1 MRVTLTFNG
10 LIKNVLRSLA
20 KSVLIW
26 LGLTP
31 EASESDEA
39 IPKKKTIGSG
49 MTSLIISTKEVEDI
63 MKIVKFP
70 EEYVSFIKCIG

>member
-1 MRVTLTFNG
+1 
-10 LIKNVLRSLA
+10 
-20 KSVLIW
+20 
-26 LGLTP
+26 
-31 EASESDEA
+31 
-39 IPKKKTIGSG
+39 